1 MDMGASLRGRPQRL
15 WLLLGLL
22 AVLVAVGAV
31 VALIVGGSAGNDHG
45 RALALYGLQQRQ
57 TREKSGEAES
67 EAGQRRGG
75 ESFGREEEEGEGGAS
90 EEGDG
95 GEGLGDRSTREAAGV
110 VEGRKGGEGERHGAR
125 TPWGEQVANR
135 AYPRSYV
142 DDKRALAGRRAF
154 DRVRGAAPRTAFRS
168 QREFDAARAAQPGRW
183 TLLGPVTPNVA
194 GEASQ
199 FFDPVTLQGP
209 TTQESGRV
217 AAIAVDPT
225 CNADDG
231 CRLWIA
237 TAGGGIWRTDDAL
250 AASVHWIPPSGDLP
264 TNAFGSILY
273 DAASDTLYAG
283 SGEPNGSSDSEAG
296 LGLFKSTDGGATWS
310 VVPGSRAVATNRSIG
325 AIAVDPQDPDT
336 IYIGTAVARHGSS
349 SSNGGRRTPPGAPPL
364 GVYKSTDGGATFTRL
379 TDLAT
384 KTPADPTDPAT
395 GNDFFAGGV
404 HRLEFD
410 PNDPDSI
417 YAGVLGY
424 GVWRS
429 ADDGATWTQVFHTM
443 NQNDFSD
450 PNNPVGDSTGDITE
464 FDLVDVS
471 GTTRAYLGDASDDWA
486 IDGDDNTPAPQVW
499 RTDDVAA
506 ITGDPAGAFD
516 NTGWTELSDETNGTN
531 GFLAYNWCQNG
542 QCSYD
547 SFVASPPTQPDSVWL
562 GGSMNYDELPAYA
575 GQPPRSNG
583 RAVIRSTNGGA
594 AAAAVTWQ
602 DMSAA
607 LASDD
612 AWDVSSGLHPDEQA
626 IAFSDDGNVAFVGSD
641 GGVARVDVTDTV
653 DRSGSCSNRQYVYDD
668 ATGPEGLRPDDL
680 LDCQRLLAAIP
691 VGADQP
697 NFVGPGIQPLNN
709 GLADLQFQSLSFNPK
724 NPERELLGGTQDN
737 GTWSYTGSPAWF
749 QSVGGD
755 GGQSGFDADDPTI
768 RYHNY
773 FDATPEVNY
782 HGNNPRT
789 WLATY
794 DPLQLAPENRS
805 FYTPFIA
812 DPRVGGRIFTGLEHV
827 WRSDDSGAPEA
838 ALVDKCNAMH
848 LDPGRAGC
856 GDWAALGPNLATEFN
871 RATKNR
877 GGQYVV
883 ATTRAPSDDITLWA
897 GTRIGRVFVSKNADA
912 DASAVQ
918 FSRIDTL
925 TSPGRF
931 VSGIAVD
938 PADAN
943 HAWISFSGYAAYTPG
958 EPGHVFSVRFNPST
972 GSAAWTDITRN
983 IGDQP
988 VTSVA
993 FDADT
998 GDLYASTD
1006 FGVLRLPRGSSTW
1019 VEAAPGLPRVA
1030 VYGLSLSPQAHV
1042 LYAATHGRSAYA
1054 IRLRSR
1060 PSVSISGPSELR
1072 VGEPVTFS
1080 ASGTASDGGALT
1092 FAWQLP
1098 GTPAT
1103 ATGST
1108 ATFRPTSRGAAVVR
1122 VTATDT
1128 HGLSRTAEKPVTI
1141 SPRAGDS
1148 VKPRLSVGKVKT
1160 VRRPRSSAISGRV
1173 IDAGGVARLTVRFGD
1188 GTSRRVHVGRQGRF
1202 KVRHRYGAAGRYDVT
1217 VTAIDNAGNR
1227 RAVHRTARVLRRR

>member
-1 MDMGASLRGRPQRL
+1 MDMGASLRGRPQRV
-15 WLLLGLL
+15 WLLLGVFV
-22 AVLVAVGAV
+22 VLVAVVVV
-31 VALIVGGSAGNDHG
+31 VALTAGGSASSDHG
-45 RALALYGLQQRQ
+45 RQLALYGLAQRQ
-57 TREKSGEAES
+57 DREASGEVET
-67 EAGQRRGG
+67 EAGQRRGA
-75 ESFGREEEEGEGGAS
+75 ESFGREDEEAERDEGI
-90 EEGDG
+90 
-95 GEGLGDRSTREAAGV
+95 GEHSTREAAGI
-110 VEGRKGGEGERHGAR
+110 VEGREGGEGARHGAR

-135 AYPRSYV
+135 AFPRSYV
-142 DDKRALAGRRAF
+142 DDQRALAGRRSF
-154 DRVRGAAPRTAFRS
+154 DRVPARPPRTAFRS
-168 QREFDAARAAQPGRW
+168 GQAFDAARAAQPGRW
-183 TLLGPVTPNVA
+183 TLLGPVTPNVS

-209 TTQESGRV
+209 PTQESGRV
-217 AAIAVDPT
+217 AAMAVDPT
-225 CNADDG
+225 CNFDDG
-231 CRLWIA
+231 CRLWVA
-237 TAGGGIWRTDDAL
+237 TAGGGIWRTNDAL
-250 AASVHWIPPSGDLP
+250 AASVHWIPPSSDLP

-273 DAASDTLYAG
+273 DADSDTLYAG

-296 LGLFKSTDGGATWS
+296 LGLFKSTDGGATWGL
-310 VVPGSRAVATNRSIG
+310 VPGSRAVALNRSIG
-325 AIAVDPQDPDT
+325 AIAVDPDDANT
-336 IYIGTAVARHGSS
+336 IYIGTALARHGSS

-379 TDLAT
+379 DDLAA

-395 GNDFFAGGV
+395 GNDFFAGGI

-410 PNDPDSI
+410 PNDPDAI

-429 ADDGATWTQVFHTM
+429 NDNGATWTQVFHTM

-486 IDGDDNTPAPQVW
+486 VDGDDDTPLPRVW
-499 RTDDVAA
+499 RADDVAA
-506 ITGDPAGAFD
+506 ITGDAEGDFD
-516 NTGWTELSDETNGTN
+516 NSGWTELSDETNGTN

-547 SFVASPPTQPDSVWL
+547 SFVASPPGRPDQVWL

-575 GQPPRSNG
+575 GEPPRSNG
-583 RAVIRSTNGGA
+583 RAVIRSTNGGD

-602 DMSAA
+602 DMTAA

-612 AWDVSSGLHPDEQA
+612 AWDVSAGLHPDEQA
-626 IAFSDDGNVAFVGSD
+626 IVFSDETADVAFVGSD
-641 GGVARVDVTDTV
+641 GGVARVDVTETV
-653 DRSGSCSNRQYVYDD
+653 DRSGSCEERQYVYDEP
-668 ATGPEGLRPDDL
+668 TGPEGLRPDDL

-691 VGADQP
+691 AGADQP
-697 NFVGPGIQPLNN
+697 NFVGAGIQPINN

-724 NPERELLGGTQDN
+724 NPERDVLGGTQDN

-755 GGQSGFDADDPTI
+755 GGQSGFDAEDPTI

-812 DPRVGGRIFTGLEHV
+812 DPRVGGRAFTGLEHV
-827 WRSDDSGAPEA
+827 WRTDDNGAPEA
-838 ALVDKCNAMH
+838 TLVDKCNALH

-856 GDWAALGPNLATEFN
+856 GDWAALGPNLTQGFDLPGVPA
-871 RATKNR
+871 R
-877 GGQYVV
+877 GGHYVV
-883 ATTRAPSDDITLWA
+883 ATTRAPSDDVTLWA

-912 DASAVQ
+912 DASAVA
-918 FSRIDTL
+918 FSRIDRAT
-925 TSPGRF
+925 TPTRF

-938 PADAN
+938 PADPN

-958 EPGHVFSVRFNPST
+958 EPGHVFSVRFDPAT
-972 GSAAWTDITRN
+972 GTAAWTDITRN

-988 VTSVA
+988 VTAVA

-998 GDLYASTD
+998 GDLYAGTD
-1006 FGVLRLPRGSSTW
+1006 FGVLRLPRGSTTW

-1030 VYGLSLSPQAHV
+1030 VYGLALSQEAHV

-1060 PSVSISGPSELR
+1060 PTVSISGPSELR
-1072 VGEPVTFS
+1072 IGEPVAFS
-1080 ASGTASDGGALT
+1080 ASGAASDGGPLT
-1092 FAWQLP
+1092 FSWQLP
-1098 GTPAT
+1098 GRP
-1103 ATGST
+1103 ST
-1108 ATFRPTSRGAAVVR
+1108 AKGASASFSPTSAGAAVVR
-1122 VTATDT
+1122 VTATDAQ
-1128 HGLSRTAEKPVTI
+1128 GLARTAEKAVTI
-1141 SPRAGDS
+1141 SPARGAAGGRDT
-1148 VKPRLSVGKVKT
+1148 VRPRLVVRRIKR
-1160 VRRPRSSAISGRV
+1160 VRRPHRSTVAGRAT
-1173 IDAGGVARLTVRFGD
+1173 DAGGIARLTVRFGD
-1188 GTSRRVHVGRQGRF
+1188 GKRRRVDVGRSGRF
-1202 KVRHRYGAAGRYDVT
+1202 TVRHRYREAGEYQLT
-1217 VTAIDNAGNR
+1217 LTAVDRAGNR
-1227 RAVHRTARVLRRR
+1227 RVVHRTARVLRRR